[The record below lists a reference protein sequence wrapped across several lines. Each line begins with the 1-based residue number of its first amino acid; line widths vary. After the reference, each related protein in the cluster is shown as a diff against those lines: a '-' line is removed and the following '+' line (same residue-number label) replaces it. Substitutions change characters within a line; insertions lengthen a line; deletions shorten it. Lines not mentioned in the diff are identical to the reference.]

1 MGKYLEQTVWAGCLA
16 GCGDGWTGGYAGLVT
31 AGHWAAGARWAD
43 PGPVQTFTAPRAAA
57 GRLVTASLVPTL
69 RIRIS
74 SVHTCSHN
82 LQGDGR
88 DRSGIRSTVAGGPPP
103 ATGPQCC
110 GAAVLQGTDRGVA
123 ADLVTADC
131 SSTPAAAA
139 AGHKRP
145 SWSWSCS

>member
-74 SVHTCSHN
+74 SVHTCSTSSKEGAETG
-82 LQGDGR
+82 QA
-88 DRSGIRSTVAGGPPP
+88 SGQQWLEVPRLLLALS
-103 ATGPQCC
+103 
-110 GAAVLQGTDRGVA
+110 AAVLQGTDRGVA

-131 SSTPAAAA
+131 STTPAAAA

>member
-1 MGKYLEQTVWAGCLA
+1 MDGLAAMLGWSRPDTGLLVHAG
-16 GCGDGWTGGYAGLVT
+16 
-31 AGHWAAGARWAD
+31 RWAD

-82 LQGDGR
+82 LQGGGR

-103 ATGPQCC
+103 LLLALS
-110 GAAVLQGTDRGVA
+110 AAVLQWCRALTGAWPLT
-123 ADLVTADC
+123 
-131 SSTPAAAA
+131 
-139 AGHKRP
+139 
-145 SWSWSCS
+145 